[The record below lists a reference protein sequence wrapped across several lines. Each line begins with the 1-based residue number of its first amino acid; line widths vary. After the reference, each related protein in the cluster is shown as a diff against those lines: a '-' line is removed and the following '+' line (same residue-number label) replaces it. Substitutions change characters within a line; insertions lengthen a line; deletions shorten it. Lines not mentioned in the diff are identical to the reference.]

1 MSHYL
6 LAFGMG
12 CRRERKDVSLHSP
25 EEKKQKPFLCSD
37 GISQCS
43 LQLFLFPIPA
53 RAWVAFSVSAGGMF
67 GEPVVWGLLLVPGW
81 VQSQTPKV

>member
-12 CRRERKDVSLHSP
+12 YRRQGNDVSVQSP
-25 EEKKQKPFLCSD
+25 KEKKWKLKPFLCSD

-43 LQLFLFPIPA
+43 LQQFLFPIPA

-67 GEPVVWGLLLVPGW
+67 GDPVV
-81 VQSQTPKV
+81 